1 MAAQSAGMTAT
12 RRLFRQLLWLCCLG
26 VATIQVY
33 QFAQPERIAWRQLR
47 VPTIAIDPR
56 GEIAKDAQ

>member
-1 MAAQSAGMTAT
+1 MTAT